1 VRVVAGRL
9 GGRKLRAPRGD
20 STRPT
25 ADRVKEALFSI
36 LGPIDGARAL
46 DLFAGT
52 GALGI
57 EAISRGAAHAVLV
70 EGSAAVVAVI
80 RANLEDLS
88 ITDEATVVTG
98 TIPRVLPRVGALGP
112 FDIVFADPPY
122 ASLAV
127 AIGALATL
135 AASRAVTEHAIA
147 VLEHAARDEPE
158 AEGWAVEKRRQFG
171 DTALTIL
178 VRP

>member
-1 VRVVAGRL
+1 MRVVAGRL

-36 LGPIDGARAL
+36 LGPIDGARTL

-70 EGSAAVVAVI
+70 EGSPAVVAVI
-80 RANLEDLS
+80 RSNLDDLA
-88 ITDEATVVTG
+88 IAAEATVVTG
-98 TIPRVLPRVGALGP
+98 AIPRVLARVTPLGP
-112 FDIVFADPPY
+112 FDLAFADPPY
-122 ASLAV
+122 ASLEV
-127 AIGALATL
+127 ATRALATL
-135 AASRAVTEHAIA
+135 AASGAFTEHAVA

-158 AEGWAVEKRRQFG
+158 VEGWTVQKRRQFG

-178 VRP
+178 ARP